1 MQIKLEVKL
10 INLKNRCRSLPLKG
24 SRFRLLLFLAV
35 FISITSNA
43 FAQSKPYTLPTVPK
57 DTSTFLIFKD
67 ITAGPY
73 FTGGIS
79 RQNEDVPEGWHS
91 NPRFAYTIGAIG
103 DFTINKWLGFTL
115 GLLYDTRDLYQ
126 ATTPGDSNSIDM
138 SLGYISL
145 QPSVRIFWLLIGLAF
160 DFPTSASAT
169 EMIAH
174 FTDQGITSPYQQNL
188 NVATSDLHT
197 LTELHATL
205 SVPIYQAE
213 SGEVHL
219 VVSGNY
225 PLSKT
230 VHGTS
235 SFDTTGYFSRVG
247 QGPLP
252 TVQAGITY
260 QFDLLH

>member
-1 MQIKLEVKL
+1 M
-10 INLKNRCRSLPLKG
+10 NLRNRPK
-24 SRFRLLLFLAV
+24 SRFRQLLFLV
-35 FISITSNA
+35 LLISIGSNA
-43 FAQSKPYTLPTVPK
+43 SAQRKPYIPPVMPK
-57 DTSTFLIFKD
+57 DTSTFLIFRD

-73 FTGGIS
+73 FTGGVS
-79 RQNEDVPEGWHS
+79 RQNEDIPQGWHS

-115 GLLYDTRDLYQ
+115 SLLYDTRDLYL
-126 ATTPGDSNSIDM
+126 ATMGGDSNSIDM
-138 SLGYISL
+138 NLGYISI

-169 EMIAH
+169 EMIAR
-174 FTDQGITSPYQQNL
+174 FTDQGITTPYQQNL
-188 NVATSDLHT
+188 NVATSDLRM
-197 LTELHATL
+197 LTELRATL
-205 SVPIYQAE
+205 SVPIYKAE

-219 VVSGNY
+219 IISGNY

-230 VHGTS
+230 VRGTS
-235 SFDTTGYFSRVG
+235 SFDTTGYFSQVG